1 MINVKAV
8 GIAGCM
14 VLLCSFV
21 FPLSAHADSWNQK
34 TTVTLG
40 ETMWVPGAT
49 LPPGTYV
56 FKLVNSLSDRHIVRV
71 LNEDET
77 HVYAT
82 ILAIP
87 NYRLEPTGKTEFG
100 YWEMPEDYPVAL
112 RSWFYPGKSYG
123 HEFAYPKKRA
133 AEIAARMKT
142 PVPAIPE
149 EMEAKLTVPP
159 PTPDAPEPEEFKTT
173 VITEEKPN
181 PEPVTATKRVETTAE
196 VKPTEVARTLPET
209 AGVFPL
215 VGLMGSFSVGLGL
228 IIRAVRQR

>member
-8 GIAGCM
+8 GIAGCI
-14 VLLCSFV
+14 VLLCSII
-21 FPLSAHADSWNQK
+21 FPWNAHADRWNQK
-34 TTVTLG
+34 TTVTIG

-49 LPPGTYV
+49 LQPGTYV

-100 YWEMPEDYPVAL
+100 YWEMPKDYPLAL
-112 RSWFYPGKSYG
+112 RYWFYPGKNYG
-123 HEFAYPKKRA
+123 HELAYPRNRA

-142 PVPAIPE
+142 PVPAIPD
-149 EMEAKLTVPP
+149 EMEAKLPP
-159 PTPDAPEPEEFKTT
+159 PTPEAPESEEFKITA
-173 VITEEKPN
+173 ITEGKPK
-181 PEPVTATKRVETTAE
+181 PELVTATKKARAETTAE
-196 VKPTEVARTLPET
+196 VKPTEVEKTPAWIDWF
-209 AGVFPL
+209 V
-215 VGLMGSFSVGLGL
+215 L
-228 IIRAVRQR
+228 IIRAVRHADDLR